1 MHTPK
6 NFQMSKR
13 GLILFIGSSIVGG
26 LPWIFTKILLEQYQ
40 PSSIVLIR
48 AMGAGLV
55 MLLYSMQQRT
65 LFASLKKWPWIL
77 VFALIQMTIPWWLTG
92 YAQKSIDT
100 TVVGLLMAA
109 TPIFALLFAF
119 IEREHSA
126 ITRSRIAGVI
136 TGLVGVT
143 CLIGIDAAI
152 GKSDLG
158 KVLLVVLC
166 TMGFAYGPRLVRR
179 HLSEVPTSG
188 VLAVAMIFTA
198 AIWFVPGASSWPTD
212 SFQSRYVLA
221 ALAISLLCT
230 AFGFII
236 YLEAIKE
243 IGPQNIALLAFTNPI
258 VSISVGVLFAHES
271 ISLGLIIGFPII
283 MLGIYLST
291 SKKMVTQS
299 LPI

>member
-1 MHTPK
+1 
-6 NFQMSKR
+6 MSKR
-13 GLILFIGSSIVGG
+13 GLILFVGSSIVGG

-65 LFASLKKWPWIL
+65 LLAALKKWPWIL

-126 ITRSRIAGVI
+126 ITRSRITGVI

-198 AIWFVPGASSWPTD
+198 LIWFVPGASSWPTD
-212 SFQSRYVLA
+212 SLQSRYVLA

-291 SKKMVTQS
+291 SKKISTQS

>member
-1 MHTPK
+1 
-6 NFQMSKR
+6 MSKR
-13 GLILFIGSSIVGG
+13 GLLLFIGSSIVGG
-26 LPWIFTKILLEQYQ
+26 LPWIFTKVLLEKFQ
-40 PSSIVLIR
+40 PSGIVLIR
-48 AMGAGLV
+48 ALVAGFV

-65 LFASLKKWPWIL
+65 FFAALKKWPWIL

-152 GKSDLG
+152 
-158 KVLLVVLC
+158 
-166 TMGFAYGPRLVRR
+166 
-179 HLSEVPTSG
+179 
-188 VLAVAMIFTA
+188 AV
-198 AIWFVPGASSWPTD
+198 
-212 SFQSRYVLA
+212 
-221 ALAISLLCT
+221 SLLCT
-230 AFGFII
+230 AVGFII

-258 VSISVGVLFAHES
+258 VSISVGVLFANEL

-291 SKKMVTQS
+291 SKKLNTQP
-299 LPI
+299 LPM

>member
-1 MHTPK
+1 M
-6 NFQMSKR
+6 
-13 GLILFIGSSIVGG
+13 GG
-26 LPWIFTKILLEQYQ
+26 LPWIFTKILLEKFE
-40 PSSIVLIR
+40 PSGIVLIR
-48 AMGAGLV
+48 AFVAGLV
-55 MLLYSMQQRT
+55 MLLYSMQQKT
-65 LFASLKKWPWIL
+65 LFAALKKWPWIL

-100 TVVGLLMAA
+100 TVVGLLMA
-109 TPIFALLFAF
+109 TIPIFALLFAF

-126 ITRSRIAGVI
+126 ITGSRIAGVI
-136 TGLVGVT
+136 TGIVGVAF
-143 CLIGIDAAI
+143 LIGIDAAI
-152 GKSDLG
+152 GKSEIS

-188 VLAVAMIFTA
+188 VLAIAMIFTA
-198 AIWFVPGASSWPTD
+198 AIWLIPAASSWPTGVLHTK
-212 SFQSRYVLA
+212 YVVA
-221 ALAISLLCT
+221 ALAVSLLCT
-230 AFGFII
+230 AIGFII

-271 ISLGLIIGFPII
+271 ISLGLIVGFPII

-291 SKKMVTQS
+291 SKKLSTQP

>member
-1 MHTPK
+1 
-6 NFQMSKR
+6 MSRR
-13 GLILFIGSSIVGG
+13 GILLFVGSSIIGG
-26 LPWIFTKILLEQYQ
+26 LPWIFTKVLLEKFQ

-48 AMGAGLV
+48 ALVAGFV
-55 MLLYSMQQRT
+55 MLLYALQQRT
-65 LFASLKKWPWIL
+65 LFAALKKWPWIL
-77 VFALIQMTIPWWLTG
+77 VFALIQMTIPWWLTSF
-92 YAQKSIDT
+92 AQKSIDT

-158 KVLLVVLC
+158 KVLLVVVC

-188 VLAVAMIFTA
+188 MLAIALIFTA
-198 AIWFVPGASSWPTD
+198 IIWLGPGAAD
-212 SFQSRYVLA
+212 VHD
-221 ALAISLLCT
+221 IV
-230 AFGFII
+230 
-236 YLEAIKE
+236 
-243 IGPQNIALLAFTNPI
+243 GPNLRGLG
-258 VSISVGVLFAHES
+258 VGVYFFTVN
-271 ISLGLIIGFPII
+271 IIGYGFGPPII
-283 MLGIYLST
+283 GKVNDMLGVGANPWNMHYGLLICPLACAVSAVFLYFGSR
-291 SKKMVTQS
+291 S
-299 LPI
+299 LEKQE

>member
-1 MHTPK
+1 
-6 NFQMSKR
+6 MSKR
-13 GLILFIGSSIVGG
+13 GLLLFIGSSIIGG
-26 LPWIFTKILLEQYQ
+26 LPWIFTKILLEKFE

-48 AMGAGLV
+48 ALGAGLV

-65 LFASLKKWPWIL
+65 LFAALKKWPWIL

-92 YAQKSIDT
+92 YAQTSIDT
-100 TVVGLLMAA
+100 TVVGLLMAT

-119 IEREHSA
+119 IEREHNA

-136 TGLVGVT
+136 TGIVGVT

-158 KVLLVVLC
+158 KVLLVVVC
-166 TMGFAYGPRLVRR
+166 TMGFAYGPRIVRR

-188 VLAVAMIFTA
+188 MLAIALIFTA
-198 AIWFVPGASSWPTD
+198 IIWLGPGATSWPTG
-212 SFQSRYVLA
+212 SLENKYVIA
-221 ALAISLLCT
+221 ALAVSLLCT
-230 AFGFII
+230 AVGFII

-258 VSISVGVLFAHES
+258 VSISVGVLFANEL

-291 SKKMVTQS
+291 SKKLNSQP
-299 LPI
+299 LPM

>member
-1 MHTPK
+1 
-6 NFQMSKR
+6 
-13 GLILFIGSSIVGG
+13 
-26 LPWIFTKILLEQYQ
+26 
-40 PSSIVLIR
+40 
-48 AMGAGLV
+48 
-55 MLLYSMQQRT
+55 MLLYALQQRT
-65 LFASLKKWPWIL
+65 LFAALKKWPWIL
-77 VFALIQMTIPWWLTG
+77 VFALIQMTIPWWLTSF
-92 YAQKSIDT
+92 AQKSIDT

-152 GKSDLG
+152 GKSDIG
-158 KVLLVVLC
+158 KVLLVVVC

-188 VLAVAMIFTA
+188 VLAIAMIFTA
-198 AIWFVPGASSWPTD
+198 IIWLGPGATSWPTG
-212 SFQSRYVLA
+212 SLESKYIVA
-221 ALAISLLCT
+221 ALAVSLLCT
-230 AFGFII
+230 AVGFII

-258 VSISVGVLFAHES
+258 VSISVGVLFANEA

-291 SKKMVTQS
+291 SKKLGTQP
-299 LPI
+299 LPM